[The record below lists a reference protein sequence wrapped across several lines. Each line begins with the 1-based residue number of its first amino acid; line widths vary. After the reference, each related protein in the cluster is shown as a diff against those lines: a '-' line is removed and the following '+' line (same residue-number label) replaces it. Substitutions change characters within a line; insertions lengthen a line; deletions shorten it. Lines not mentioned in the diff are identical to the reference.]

1 VPVPVATDVGT
12 ASKGPEVVVTASNA
26 CSIGRPNCGI
36 AEADI
41 ENKKSAITKAETAVI
56 NVERKRNIILACK

>member
-1 VPVPVATDVGT
+1 MPVLAVVDVGT
-12 ASKGPEVVVTASNA
+12 ASKGPEDVVTASNA
-26 CSIGRPNCGI
+26 CSKGRPNCGI

-41 ENKKSAITKAETAVI
+41 ENKKSAITNAEMAVM

>member
-1 VPVPVATDVGT
+1 MLVPVTADVGT
-12 ASKGPEVVVTASNA
+12 ASTAPEIDVTASNA
-26 CSIGRPNCGI
+26 CSIGRPNCGT

-41 ENKKSAITKAETAVI
+41 ENKERATTNADTAVM